1 MLLDL
6 DPAPLGLL
14 RYFLQNGIVSAEAQ
28 LNPAH
33 AGRTAWT
40 CHGG

>member
-1 MLLDL
+1 MLLEL
-6 DPAPLGLL
+6 DPTPLGLP
-14 RYFLQNGIVSAEAQ
+14 RYFLQNRIVGTESQ